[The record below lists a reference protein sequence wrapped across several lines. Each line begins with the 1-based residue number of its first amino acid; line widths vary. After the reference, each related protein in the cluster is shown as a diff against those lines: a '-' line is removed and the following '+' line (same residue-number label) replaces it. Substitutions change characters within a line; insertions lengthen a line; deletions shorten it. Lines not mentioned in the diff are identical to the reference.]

1 MAADS
6 MKTGVDEWLRVI
18 GHLYNV
24 KRLRSEARRL
34 GQNSQTLDALHSV
47 IEVDAARADALLEK
61 IQTMR
66 FAIPAKGQQSNPPAN
81 ARKL

>member
-34 GQNSQTLDALHSV
+34 GQNSQTLDALDSV
-47 IEVDAARADALLEK
+47 IQVDAARADALLEQ
-61 IQTMR
+61 IQTKR
-66 FAIPAKGQQSNPPAN
+66 FAVPAAGQGSKSLVN